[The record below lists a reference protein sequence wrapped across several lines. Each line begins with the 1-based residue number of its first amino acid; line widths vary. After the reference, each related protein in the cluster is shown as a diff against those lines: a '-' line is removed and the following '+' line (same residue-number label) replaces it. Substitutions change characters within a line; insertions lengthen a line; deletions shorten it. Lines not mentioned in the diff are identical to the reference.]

1 MKSRFFGISF
11 PHRNGDF
18 CYRSVSQYYSIY
30 YFYTDFLYEAD
41 GQMKMGK
48 KGEMLLM
55 PPNSIVYHGPVDQN
69 TSFTNDWIYM
79 ADNDEIAELLKK
91 YPIPQNEP
99 FEIENKN
106 LLNHALRKIESE
118 NALKRNGYTDK
129 IDMILRSLIID
140 VHREYHRIGDNKIN
154 PKIERVREELML
166 SPEKQ
171 WSLSGMA
178 KLSGYSPS
186 RFSALYNKIYGI
198 SPKADLLRI
207 RISKA
212 KRMLRYSGISVTEI
226 SESCGFQSI
235 YYFSKYFK
243 AETGVSP
250 NEYKKKTR

>member
-1 MKSRFFGISF
+1 MKSQFFGISF

-18 CYRSVSQYYSIY
+18 CTKSVSEYYSLY
-30 YFYTDFLYEAD
+30 YFYTDFLYEVD
-41 GQMKMGK
+41 GEMKLGK
-48 KGEMLLM
+48 KGEMLLI
-55 PPNSIVYHGPVDQN
+55 PPNCTVYHGPVDRN

-79 ADNDEIAELLKK
+79 SENDEIAELLKK
-91 YPIPQNEP
+91 YPIPQNEA

-106 LLNHALRKIESE
+106 ILNQALREIEME
-118 NALKRNGYTDK
+118 NALKRKGYTDK

-140 VHREYHRIGDNKIN
+140 VHRGYYHANYNKKTDA
-154 PKIERVREELML
+154 KIERVREELML
-166 SPEKQ
+166 KPEKQ
-171 WSLSGMA
+171 WSLPQMA
-178 KLSGYSPS
+178 ILSGYSPS

-212 KRMLRYSGISVTEI
+212 KRMLCYSGISITEI

-243 AETGVSP
+243 AVTGYSP
-250 NEYKKKTR
+250 NEYKKKN